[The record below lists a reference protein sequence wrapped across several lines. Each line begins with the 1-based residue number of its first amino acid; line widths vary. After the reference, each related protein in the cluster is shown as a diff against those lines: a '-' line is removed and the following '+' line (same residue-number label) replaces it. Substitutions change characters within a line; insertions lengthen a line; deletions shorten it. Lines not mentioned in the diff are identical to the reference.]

1 MEYLVV
7 CLMFIV
13 FLQTRFMELRR
24 ATLCLSVQSAIIAVA
39 CLVVGMSHGGG
50 LHGFLPG
57 ILTIAVKVI
66 FIPYAILKVVNEL
79 RDEREIATDI
89 NVNYSTA
96 VAAAS
101 LGLSYM
107 VIDGIL
113 PNAAEGRDIVASS
126 VFMIMTGLTLMVM
139 RSRAIMQMIGLI
151 TMENGIYLLGLIMTE
166 GLPLIIELGI
176 FLDVLI
182 AVVILVILT
191 TRLRLSFKTTDTNV
205 LDKLKG

>member
-7 CLMFIV
+7 SLMFIV
-13 FLQTRFMELRR
+13 FLQTRFSELRR
-24 ATLCLSVQSAIIAVA
+24 ASLCLSVQSALIAAA
-39 CLVVGMSHGGG
+39 CLVVGLSHGGG
-50 LHGFLPG
+50 LHGWLPG
-57 ILTIAVKVI
+57 LLTIGVKVI
-66 FIPYAILKVVNEL
+66 FIPYAILRVVRQL
-79 RDEREIATDI
+79 RDEREIVSDS

-96 VAAAS
+96 FSAGS
-101 LGLSYM
+101 LALSYI
-107 VIDGIL
+107 VLDGLL
-113 PNAAEGRDIVASS
+113 PQALGRDILATSM
-126 VFMIMTGLTLMVM
+126 FMIMTGLTLIVM

-191 TRLRLSFKTTDTNV
+191 SRLRLSFKTTDTNV

>member
-7 CLMFIV
+7 SLMFIV
-13 FLQTRFMELRR
+13 FLQTRFVELRR
-24 ATLCLSVQSAIIAVA
+24 ATLCLAQQSALIAAA
-39 CLVVGMSHGGG
+39 CLVVGMSHGSG
-50 LHGFLPG
+50 LHAWLPG
-57 ILTIAVKVI
+57 VLTIAVKVL
-66 FIPYAILKVVNEL
+66 FIPYAILRVVNQL
-79 RDEREIATDI
+79 RDEREIVSDI

-96 VAAAS
+96 FAACS
-101 LGLSYM
+101 LALGYM
-107 VIDGIL
+107 VIDGLL
-113 PNAAEGRDIVASS
+113 PQAEGRDILATSM
-126 VFMIMTGLTLMVM
+126 FMIMTGLALIVM

-151 TMENGIYLLGLIMTE
+151 TLENGIYLLGLIMTE

-191 TRLRLSFKTTDTNV
+191 SRLRLSFKTTDTNV

>member
-7 CLMFIV
+7 SLMFIV
-13 FLQTRFMELRR
+13 FLQTRFVELRR
-24 ATLCLSVQSAIIAVA
+24 ATLCL
-39 CLVVGMSHGGG
+39 
-50 LHGFLPG
+50 
-57 ILTIAVKVI
+57 TIAVKVL
-66 FIPYAILKVVNEL
+66 FIPYAILRVVNQL
-79 RDEREIATDI
+79 RDEREIVSDI

-96 VAAAS
+96 FAACS
-101 LGLSYM
+101 LALGYM
-107 VIDGIL
+107 VIDGLL
-113 PNAAEGRDIVASS
+113 PQAEGRDILATSM
-126 VFMIMTGLTLMVM
+126 FMIMTGLALIVM

-151 TMENGIYLLGLIMTE
+151 TLENGIYLLGLIMTE

-191 TRLRLSFKTTDTNV
+191 SRLRLSFKTTDTNV

>member
-126 VFMIMTGLTLMVM
+126 MFMIMTGLTLMVM
-139 RSRAIMQMIGLI
+139 RSRAIMQMLGLI

-205 LDKLKG
+205 LD

>member
-1 MEYLVV
+1 MGYLVV
-7 CLMFIV
+7 SLMFIV

-24 ATLCLSVQSAIIAVA
+24 ATLCLAVQSALIAA
-39 CLVVGMSHGGG
+39 TCLAVGLSHSSG
-50 LHGFLPG
+50 LHGWLPG
-57 ILTIAVKVI
+57 LLTIAVKVL
-66 FIPYAILKVVNEL
+66 FIPYAILKVVNQL
-79 RDEREIATDI
+79 RDEREIVSDS

-96 VAAAS
+96 FAACS
-101 LGLSYM
+101 LSLSYM
-107 VIDGIL
+107 IIDGLL
-113 PNAAEGRDIVASS
+113 PQIDGRDILATSM
-126 VFMIMTGLTLMVM
+126 FMIMTGLTLIVM
-139 RSRAIMQMIGLI
+139 RSRAIMQLIGLI

-191 TRLRLSFKTTDTNV
+191 SRLRLSFKTTDTNV

>member
-24 ATLCLSVQSAIIAVA
+24 ATLCLSVQSAIIAAA
-39 CLVVGMSHGGG
+39 CLVVGVSHGGG
-50 LHGFLPG
+50 LRGFLPG

-79 RDEREIATDI
+79 RDEKEIASDI

-126 VFMIMTGLTLMVM
+126 VFVIMTGLTLMVM

-151 TMENGIYLLGLIMTE
+151 TVENGIYLLGLIMTE

>member
-7 CLMFIV
+7 SLMFIV
-13 FLQTRFMELRR
+13 FLQTRFM
-24 ATLCLSVQSAIIAVA
+24 CLAVQSALIAAA
-39 CLVVGMSHGGG
+39 CLVVGMSHGSG
-50 LHGFLPG
+50 LHAWLPG
-57 ILTIAVKVI
+57 LLTIGVKVL
-66 FIPYAILKVVNEL
+66 FIPYAILKVVNQL
-79 RDEREIATDI
+79 RDEREIVSDI

-96 VAAAS
+96 VAAGS
-101 LGLSYM
+101 LALGYM
-107 VIDGIL
+107 VIDGLL
-113 PNAAEGRDIVASS
+113 PHVEGRDILATSM
-126 VFMIMTGLTLMVM
+126 FMIMTGLTLIVL

-166 GLPLIIELGI
+166 GLPLIIELGV

-191 TRLRLSFKTTDTNV
+191 SRLRLSFKTTDTNV

>member
-7 CLMFIV
+7 SLMFIV
-13 FLQTRFMELRR
+13 FLQTRFVELRR
-24 ATLCLSVQSAIIAVA
+24 AILCLALQSALIAVA
-39 CLVVGMSHGGG
+39 CLVVGMSHGSG
-50 LHGFLPG
+50 LHAWLPG
-57 ILTIAVKVI
+57 VLTIAVKVL
-66 FIPYAILKVVNEL
+66 FIPYAILRVVNQL
-79 RDEREIATDI
+79 RDEREIVSDI

-96 VAAAS
+96 FAACS
-101 LGLSYM
+101 LALGYM
-107 VIDGIL
+107 VIDGLL
-113 PNAAEGRDIVASS
+113 PQAEGRDILATSM
-126 VFMIMTGLTLMVM
+126 FMIMTGLALIVM

-151 TMENGIYLLGLIMTE
+151 TLENGIYLLGLIMTE

-191 TRLRLSFKTTDTNV
+191 SRLRLSFKTTDTNV

>member
-7 CLMFIV
+7 SLMFIV
-13 FLQTRFMELRR
+13 FLQTRFVELRR
-24 ATLCLSVQSAIIAVA
+24 ATLCLALQSALIAAA
-39 CLVVGMSHGGG
+39 CLVVGMS
-50 LHGFLPG
+50 LHAWLPG
-57 ILTIAVKVI
+57 VLTIAVKVL
-66 FIPYAILKVVNEL
+66 FIPYAILRVVNQL
-79 RDEREIATDI
+79 RDEREIVSDI

-96 VAAAS
+96 FAACS
-101 LGLSYM
+101 LALGYM
-107 VIDGIL
+107 VIDGLL
-113 PNAAEGRDIVASS
+113 PQAEGRDILATSM
-126 VFMIMTGLTLMVM
+126 FMIMTGLALIVM

-151 TMENGIYLLGLIMTE
+151 TLENGIYLLGLIMTE

-191 TRLRLSFKTTDTNV
+191 SRLRLSFKTTDTNV

>member
-7 CLMFIV
+7 SLMFIV
-13 FLQTRFMELRR
+13 FLQTRFSELRR
-24 ATLCLSVQSAIIAVA
+24 ATLCLSVQSALIAAA
-39 CLVVGMSHGGG
+39 CLVVGLSHGGG
-50 LHGFLPG
+50 LHGWLPG
-57 ILTIAVKVI
+57 LLTIGVKVI
-66 FIPYAILKVVNEL
+66 FIPYAILRVVRQL
-79 RDEREIATDI
+79 RDEREIVSDS

-96 VAAAS
+96 FSAGS
-101 LGLSYM
+101 LALSYM
-107 VIDGIL
+107 VLDGLL
-113 PNAAEGRDIVASS
+113 PQALGRDILATSM
-126 VFMIMTGLTLMVM
+126 FMIITGLTLIVM

-191 TRLRLSFKTTDTNV
+191 SRLRLSFKTTDTNV

>member
-7 CLMFIV
+7 ALLFVVM
-13 FLQTRFMELRR
+13 LQTRIMDLRR
-24 ATLCLSVQSAIIAVA
+24 GIICLSVQSALIAAA
-39 CLVVGMSHGGG
+39 CLIVGTAHGGG

-57 ILTIAVKVI
+57 VLTIVVKVI
-66 FIPYAILKVVNEL
+66 FIPYAILKVVRQL
-79 RDEREIATDI
+79 SDEREIVSDI

-101 LGLSYM
+101 LCLSYM
-107 VIDGIL
+107 VFDSLL
-113 PNAAEGRDIVASS
+113 PHVEGRDILASS
-126 VFMIMTGLTLMVM
+126 MFMIMTGLALIVM

-151 TMENGIYLLGLIMTE
+151 TLENGIYLFGLIMTE
-166 GLPLIIELGI
+166 GLPMIVELGI

-191 TRLRLSFKTTDTNV
+191 SRLRLSFKTTDTNV
-205 LDKLKG
+205 LKKLKG

>member
-7 CLMFIV
+7 VLLFIV

-24 ATLCLSVQSAIIAVA
+24 ATLCLAAQSALIAAA
-39 CLVVGMSHGGG
+39 CLVIGLAHGGG
-50 LHGFLPG
+50 LHGWLPG
-57 ILTIAVKVI
+57 ILTIAVKVL
-66 FIPYAILKVVNEL
+66 FIPYAILKVVGEL
-79 RDEREIATDI
+79 RDEREIVSDI

-96 VAAAS
+96 VSACS
-101 LGLSYM
+101 LALAYM
-107 VIDGIL
+107 VVDSLL
-113 PNAAEGRDIVASS
+113 PNAEGRDVLAASL
-126 VFMIMTGLTLMVM
+126 FMIMTGLTLIVM
-139 RSRAIMQMIGLI
+139 RRRAIMQMLGLI
-151 TMENGIYLLGLIMTE
+151 TMENGIYLLGLVMTE

-191 TRLRLSFKTTDTNV
+191 SRLRLSFKTTDTDV

>member
-7 CLMFIV
+7 SLMFIV
-13 FLQTRFMELRR
+13 FLQTRFVELRR
-24 ATLCLSVQSAIIAVA
+24 ATLCLALQSALIAAA
-39 CLVVGMSHGGG
+39 CLVVGMSHGSG
-50 LHGFLPG
+50 LHAWLPG
-57 ILTIAVKVI
+57 VLTIAVKVL
-66 FIPYAILKVVNEL
+66 FIPYAILRVVNQL
-79 RDEREIATDI
+79 RDEREIVSDI

-96 VAAAS
+96 FAACS
-101 LGLSYM
+101 LALGYM
-107 VIDGIL
+107 VIDGLL
-113 PNAAEGRDIVASS
+113 PQAEGRDILAT
-126 VFMIMTGLTLMVM
+126 FMIMTGLALIVM

-151 TMENGIYLLGLIMTE
+151 TLENGIYLLGLIMTE

-191 TRLRLSFKTTDTNV
+191 SRLRLSFKTTDTNV

>member
-7 CLMFIV
+7 SLMFIV
-13 FLQTRFMELRR
+13 FLQTRFSELRR
-24 ATLCLSVQSAIIAVA
+24 ATLCLSVQSALIAAA
-39 CLVVGMSHGGG
+39 CLVVGLSHGGG
-50 LHGFLPG
+50 LHGC
-57 ILTIAVKVI
+57 LTGLLKIGVKVI
-66 FIPYAILKVVNEL
+66 FIPYAILRVVRQL
-79 RDEREIATDI
+79 RDEREIVSDS

-96 VAAAS
+96 FSAGS
-101 LGLSYM
+101 LALSYM
-107 VIDGIL
+107 VLDGLL
-113 PNAAEGRDIVASS
+113 PQALGRDILATSM
-126 VFMIMTGLTLMVM
+126 FMIMTGLTLIVM

-191 TRLRLSFKTTDTNV
+191 SRLRLSFKTTDTNV